1 MRISDWSSDVCSSD
15 LPLRFDENRPSRAQ
29 PPEGIVEPG
38 GDGHEFGG
46 RGTVEIGTAKA
57 RRALKRSVL
66 VEHHARPHQCDPGE
80 EVCET
85 GGFGPIFLKRH
96 HGRTQVGYLRWR
108 RATSTNCG
116 SRRAA
121 QTESTVQ
128 IAQLERKR
136 VG

>member
-1 MRISDWSSDVCSSD
+1 MIPRPTRSTRTTTL
-15 LPLRFDENRPSRAQ
+15 LPYTTRFRA
-29 PPEGIVEPG
+29 V
-38 GDGHEFGG
+38 DGHEVGG

-96 HGRTQVGYLRWR
+96 HGRTQVGSLRWR
-108 RATSTNCG
+108 RAPSPNCG

-121 QTESTVQ
+121 TTESTVQ